1 MRDLFGLDCV
11 ITLYDLTNTYLEG
24 RAEVNPQARH
34 GHSKEK
40 RADCPLAALA
50 LVLDGSGFVRRSEV
64 FTSNA
69 GEAQTL
75 NEMLSGLDAP
85 TGALVVMDRGII
97 SQATIDWLAA
107 PGYRYRVVSRT
118 RRRHFDADAATPI
131 TTAGGERVHLQRV
144 ASADGRER
152 YGYCHSEARARKE
165 QAIEER
171 FAQRFETELQ
181 RIHEGLSRPQTLKRT
196 GRLKEKS
203 RGIGQYYTIERVPEE
218 RGDKAIAVH
227 WQRRTP
233 PNNRAHYPGVYCFC
247 APMKRIGTASACG
260 EPTSCSPTGRPFS
273 ARSNPNSACGRS
285 SIKNS
290 TVAPGIYSSPCSPI
304 SLSRSSGATY
314 MNTASPKAGV
324 VCASLWAVSAVS
336 APHSAAPTGA
346 YCTYAKPL
354 CPNPIKSRFTKRWA
368 STRYRAVS
376 GK

>member
-64 FTSNA
+64 FTGNA

-131 TTAGGERVHLQRV
+131 TTTGGERVHLPRV

-181 RIHEGLSRPQTLKRT
+181 RIHEGLSRPQTLKRI

-203 RGIGQYYTIERVPEE
+203 RGIGQYYTLERVPEE

-233 PNNRAHYPGVYCFC
+233 PNSRAHYPGVYCFC
-247 APMKRIGTASACG
+247 APMKRMWRTYLMLTDREAVFRALKSELGLRPIFHQKQHRSAG
-260 EPTSCSPTGRPFS
+260 HLFITVLAYQFVPIIRRHLHGHGITESWSRLREPMGSQCRISATFRRADGRILHVRKATLPEPHQKPVYQ
-273 ARSNPNSACGRS
+273 ALGIDPL
-285 SIKNS
+285 
-290 TVAPGIYSSPCSPI
+290 PG
-304 SLSRSSGATY
+304 
-314 MNTASPKAGV
+314 GV
-324 VCASLWAVSAVS
+324 RKMIV
-336 APHSAAPTGA
+336 
-346 YCTYAKPL
+346 
-354 CPNPIKSRFTKRWA
+354 
-368 STRYRAVS
+368 
-376 GK
+376 